1 MFLETRWLPQIHNT
15 PRLHVAENQPEKKDE
30 LNHYVPRKDKRVNQ
44 FRRIGGG
51 RSADRG
57 MRRETKEL
65 FQTASPGG
73 AGPALM
79 GFRVSRKT
87 NSASKLPRFKSN
99 SDWLNYADS

>member
-1 MFLETRWLPQIHNT
+1 MLLRISLKKGGLTHYIPQ
-15 PRLHVAENQPEKKDE
+15 
-30 LNHYVPRKDKRVNQ
+30 KDKRVNQ

-57 MRRETKEL
+57 MRRETKEV
-65 FQTASPGG
+65 FQTASPGE

-79 GFRVSRKT
+79 GFRVFRKT
-87 NSASKLPRFKSN
+87 NSASKLSRFKSN